1 MCLILAPIKNE
12 PASIITEPESITE
25 PAPNITKPITVLKQL
40 LLMLQIFTNVSSH
53 PMIRDPMRCECII
66 CIIEAGSFFI
76 GASSV
81 IDPSTN
87 EEGGGIIFGSPHY
100 RAIKQFCIC
109 WGIGGN
115 PQFKMVY

>member
-87 EEGGGIIFGSPHY
+87 EEG
-100 RAIKQFCIC
+100 ALKKIC
-109 WGIGGN
+109 PKSKRKCSSTSTKTFLFSFFN
-115 PQFKMVY
+115 CR